1 MTLEM
6 CISSVDRSA
15 TLVGGGR
22 GFDSPMHEKECV
34 SNHEPDCCQE
44 DILYPLFIM
53 PTLPTENQD
62 NTSYEK
68 D

>member
-1 MTLEM
+1 MTQEM
-6 CISSVDRSA
+6 YISSGGRVFHLES
-15 TLVGGGR
+15 GGR